1 MKSSAGLHLI
11 MDGYVKDPGVFT
23 RENLARLFAQLI
35 QALEMKALDVPKFY
49 EVDVDPAV
57 LERVKATGK
66 FEDEGGTTGFQ
77 VISTSHMALHSWP
90 LQAFFSL
97 DVFSCKTFN
106 ADLAISLVKES
117 LGVYTDNTVVLHREK
132 PANRDDS
139 LSITHHF
146 KF

>member
-23 RENLARLFAQLI
+23 RGNLERLFTQLV
-35 QALEMKALDVPKFY
+35 QALEMKALDAPKFY

-66 FEDEGGTTGFQ
+66 FEDEGGITGFQ
-77 VISTSHMALHSWP
+77 VISTSHMTLHAWP
-90 LQAFFSL
+90 LQNFFSL
-97 DVFSCKTFN
+97 DAFSCKDFN
-106 ADLAISLVKES
+106 VDLAISFIKES